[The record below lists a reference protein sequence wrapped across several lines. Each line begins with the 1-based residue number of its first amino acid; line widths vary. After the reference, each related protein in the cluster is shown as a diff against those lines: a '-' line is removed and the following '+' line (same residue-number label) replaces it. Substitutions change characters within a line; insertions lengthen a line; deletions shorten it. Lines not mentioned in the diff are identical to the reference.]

1 MKILYC
7 HRLADAKPRD
17 AIAFVDVQMTD
28 DLRLYGLRLIRHP
41 DGRHMIYA
49 PQCGQRQAASFGKPL
64 AEQLT
69 ALALE
74 AYEAAV

>member
-1 MKILYC
+1 MRVLYC
-7 HRLADAKPRD
+7 HRLPVAKPRD
-17 AIAFVDVQMTD
+17 AVAFVDFQMTD

-41 DGRHMIYA
+41 DGRFMIYS

-64 AEQLT
+64 AEQMT
-69 ALALE
+69 ALAIE